1 MRVLLVED
9 NAELSLMLTKAL
21 KSSGFAADSMGT
33 AEEATEALSGTRYA
47 AVILDLGLPDGDG
60 LAVLQ
65 DLRRRKDSTP
75 VIVLTARATVGDR
88 VKGLRS
94 GADDYLVKPFDFEEL
109 LARLR
114 ALLRRPRTIL
124 GNVLQLANVQ
134 LDTESRQVSVN
145 GTNQTMST
153 REVDILELLIRRSGL
168 VMSKKLLEDQIFGH
182 LGGIQSNA
190 IEVYV
195 HRVRRQLASAGAR
208 VAIHTVRGVG
218 YLLAERKQP

>member
-1 MRVLLVED
+1 MRLLLIED

-21 KSSGFAADSMGT
+21 KSAGFAADSMGT
-33 AEEATEALSGTRYA
+33 AEDATEALISTQYA

-65 DLRRRKDSTP
+65 DLRRRKDPTP

-88 VKGLRS
+88 VKGLRN

-124 GNVLQLANVQ
+124 GSVLQLANVQ

-145 GTNQTMST
+145 GASQTMST

-168 VMSKKLLEDQIFGH
+168 VMPRKLLEDQIFGH

-195 HRVRRQLASAGAR
+195 HRVRRQLASAGAG

-218 YLLAERKQP
+218 YLLAERK